1 MNSVRW
7 LPKGFVLPDGSQ
19 VLNVLESDNEWQ
31 IFDLSDG
38 NKLLLVLPALLKKW
52 IEKRLVDETLFASFC
67 YEESYFSF
75 LRIEKTFILSSLSG
89 NESPGNKVDG
99 LAFSLALKVSRQID
113 NESSFHDAIYVEQY
127 SRLLPTW
134 TMTPRVEDDVVL
146 GKWITGGVEIS
157 VSSFRRLSRLTGWI
171 SSADLAQIVEA
182 AGFDT
187 PADAEVIWKLN
198 PKETESTAHHAQEK
212 HIPNEDSSRISRAK
226 KTFSLPGR
234 PQLEDFFNEHVID
247 IVFNSD
253 RYRKLG
259 IEFPPAIVLHGPP
272 GCGKTY
278 AVERLVEFLDWPSFY
293 IDSKSVGSPFI
304 HDTSKKISNMFEK
317 AMEDAPSVLII
328 DEMESFLSERG
339 GSGATGQYHVEEVA
353 EFLRRIPEAGKN
365 RVLVVA
371 MTNMI
376 HTIDPAVLRR
386 GRFDHVIEVGMPSR
400 EEVTPLLHSLLE
412 KLPVAD
418 NLSLENAID
427 RMSGSP
433 LSDVAFLVRE
443 AARLAAKLGKNEI
456 DQHCL
461 EKALEKIPQSR
472 EKRKPQIGF

>member
-1 MNSVRW
+1 M
-7 LPKGFVLPDGSQ
+7 PDGTQ
-19 VLNVLESDNEWQ
+19 VVNGLESDREWQ
-31 IFDLSDG
+31 IYDLSDAD
-38 NKLLLVLPALLKKW
+38 KLLVVLPALLKKW
-52 IEKRLVDETLFASFC
+52 AEKGLIDETLFEFVSCEGGGFA
-67 YEESYFSF
+67 F
-75 LRIEKTFILSSLSG
+75 LRSDKTYVLSPVKG
-89 NESPGNKVDG
+89 NDSPGNKVDG

-113 NESSFHDAIYVEQY
+113 RESSFHDAIYVEQY

-134 TMTPRVEDDVVL
+134 TVTPRVVDDVVL

-157 VSSFRRLSRLTGWI
+157 VNSFRRLSRLTGWI

-182 AGFDT
+182 AGFNT
-187 PADAEVIWKLN
+187 PADAEVIWK
-198 PKETESTAHHAQEK
+198 PKETESKAHRTQEK
-212 HIPNEDSSRISRAK
+212 HMPNEDSSSISRVQ

-234 PQLEDFFNEHVID
+234 PQLENFFNEHVID
-247 IVFNSD
+247 IVFNGD

-259 IEFPPAIVLHGPP
+259 IDFPSAIVLHGPP

-278 AVERLVEFLDWPSFY
+278 AVERLVEFLDWPSFF

-304 HDTSKKISNMFEK
+304 HETSKKISNMFEK

-339 GSGATGQYHVEEVA
+339 GPGATGQYHVEEVA
-353 EFLRRIPEAGKN
+353 EFLRRIPEAGNN

-376 HTIDPAVLRR
+376 HTIDPAILRR

-400 EEVTPLLHSLLE
+400 EEVAPLLHSLLE
-412 KLPVAD
+412 KLPLAD
-418 NLSLENAID
+418 NLCLEGAIEI
-427 RMSGSP
+427 MTGSP

-443 AARLAAKLGKNEI
+443 TARLAAKLGKIEI
-456 DQHCL
+456 DQYCL
-461 EKALEKIPQSR
+461 DKALEKIPESR
-472 EKRKPQIGF
+472 EKRKPRIGF

>member
-1 MNSVRW
+1 MR
-7 LPKGFVLPDGSQ
+7 DGTQ

-38 NKLLLVLPALLKKW
+38 NKILLVLSALLKQW
-52 IEKRLVDETLFASFC
+52 IEKGLIDETLFQSVS
-67 YEESYFSF
+67 YEGNNLAF
-75 LRIEKTFILSSLSG
+75 LRSEKTYILSSLKK
-89 NESPGNKVDG
+89 NESPENKVDG
-99 LAFSLALKVSRQID
+99 IAFSLALKGSRQID
-113 NESSFHDAIYVEQY
+113 IESSFHDAIYVEQY

-134 TMTPRVEDDVVL
+134 TMTPRVKDDVVL

-171 SSADLAQIVEA
+171 SSADLAQIVET
-182 AGFDT
+182 AGFDI

-198 PKETESTAHHAQEK
+198 TKEKETESTAQQTQEK
-212 HIPNEDSSRISRAK
+212 HMPNKESSSISRVK

-259 IEFPPAIVLHGPP
+259 IDFPSAVVLHGPP

-339 GSGATGQYHVEEVA
+339 GSGATGQYHVEEVG

-418 NLSLENAID
+418 NLCLEDAIF
-427 RMSGSP
+427 RVSGSP

-443 AARLAAKLGKNEI
+443 AARLAAKLGKTEI

-461 EKALEKIPQSR
+461 DKALEEIPESR
-472 EKRKPQIGF
+472 EKRKAQIGF